1 MVHYSRTACRP
12 GRPSGPKAR
21 AEATSTVTVVESGTC
36 AAARTRQKPV
46 PKWRLGT
53 ANGGSAGPTTRRH
66 SGIPTRP
73 AALGDPPRRSV
84 TWPPK
89 GRRPDR
95 TGKPYN
101 SDPPQ
106 RGRARMPAP
115 PRAPECARRR
125 LPTSK
130 LVRRAAVFRGRPG
143 MATGPKMSRR
153 RGRGPRGHPAGGP
166 ARAWGRGGGAL
177 RRRACSRDSRS
188 SRCGTRRGRRLQRR
202 RRQRRQRRLVGL
214 LRVPLVLLGVVGRV

>member
-1 MVHYSRTACRP
+1 MERGGGALQRKTGRP
-12 GRPSGPKAR
+12 GQPSGPKAR

-53 ANGGSAGPTTRRH
+53 ANSGSAGPTARRH

-73 AALGDPPRRSV
+73 AALGNPPRRSV

-101 SDPPQ
+101 SDPPH
-106 RGRARMPAP
+106 RGRANVPAP

-166 ARAWGRGGGAL
+166 ARAWGLPVRAFKSVSEHAAAHGGDVLEREDGEGVPHQ
-177 RRRACSRDSRS
+177 ACEVVPD
-188 SRCGTRRGRRLQRR
+188 LAV
-202 RRQRRQRRLVGL
+202 RQAAQ
-214 LRVPLVLLGVVGRV
+214 